1 MGNMT
6 RSARH
11 RLLTVAYLGSLL
23 WGSSLLIPLFFVP
36 QAAAQSAAQSSWPQ
50 RPIRLIVPL
59 TPGGSNDV
67 LGRVVAE
74 RLQAAVG
81 QPVLVE
87 NRPGAGGN
95 VGTEYVA
102 KQPADGYTLLVSSN
116 THVVNPSF
124 FARLP
129 YDPIKDFEPV
139 TLAVTVPFMLTVNA
153 ATPANSVRDV
163 VQLARSRAKGLTYG
177 TAGPG
182 TPHQLTVELLKTIAG
197 GN

>member
-23 WGSSLLIPLFFVP
+23 WGSSLLIPLLFVP
-36 QAAAQSAAQSSWPQ
+36 QAAAQGAAQSNWPQ

-87 NRPGAGGN
+87 NRAGAGGN
-95 VGTEYVA
+95 H
-102 KQPADGYTLLVSSN
+102 VSGVDDRTAES
-116 THVVNPSF
+116 
-124 FARLP
+124 
-129 YDPIKDFEPV
+129 
-139 TLAVTVPFMLTVNA
+139 LA
-153 ATPANSVRDV
+153 
-163 VQLARSRAKGLTYG
+163 G
-177 TAGPG
+177 
-182 TPHQLTVELLKTIAG
+182 
-197 GN
+197 